1 MFLFIVKYTNDIE
14 FTLKK
19 KKHVRDAQLCGQ
31 KRNVKYPASERISKF
46 EHPASLIN
54 EAKH

>member
-31 KRNVKYPASERISKF
+31 KRNVKYPASERMFFFFRRFKNF
-46 EHPASLIN
+46 LTL
-54 EAKH
+54 

>member
-1 MFLFIVKYTNDIE
+1 MPL
-14 FTLKK
+14 LRRKK
-19 KKHVRDAQLCGQ
+19 RKLRAAQLWGQ